1 VSVERNVFA
10 ARTIRAV
17 AVYAVAAITD
27 SQIAATAAPPRSI
40 LIEKRLTLL
49 SLSALLMGFQ

>member
-1 VSVERNVFA
+1 VFA